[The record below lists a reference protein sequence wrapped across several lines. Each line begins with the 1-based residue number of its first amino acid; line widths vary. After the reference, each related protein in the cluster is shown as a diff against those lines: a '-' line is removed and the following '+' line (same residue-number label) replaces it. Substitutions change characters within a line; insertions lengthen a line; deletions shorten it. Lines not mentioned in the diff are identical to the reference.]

1 MNITVYSINHQHT
14 RFTCSFDAKVTN
26 NWHFIQ
32 CFSVS
37 DLRFSRETKLF
48 NHAVRHAHAGSVMLA
63 WVRRCRGFIITSRIN
78 CNFSRWKREINCFK
92 FLHWASFVKLS
103 YFNFISLSFYVTE
116 FSDVFF
122 TSHAT
127 VRWWSWWCVECR
139 KVSTSTRALLK
150 NVFWCQIIIKHIKR
164 ISFKSQNDDKSF
176 KQRHTMLHVSAYQ
189 RVFYHHNFW
198 DWADGENVHCHP
210 DYYRRTWNRQH
221 FLECSTDRVHFGSRA
236 KRFLTIADKK
246 LYNILYEMAK

>member
-14 RFTCSFDAKVTN
+14 RFTCSYDAKVTN
-26 NWHFIQ
+26 NWHML
-32 CFSVS
+32 FSVS
-37 DLRFSRETKLF
+37 VFLTFVFIEKQKLF
-48 NHAVRHAHAGSVMLA
+48 NHAVGHAHAGSVLLA

-127 VRWWSWWCVECR
+127 VRRWSWWCVKCR

-189 RVFYHHNFW
+189 SVL
-198 DWADGENVHCHP
+198 P
-210 DYYRRTWNRQH
+210 
-221 FLECSTDRVHFGSRA
+221 S
-236 KRFLTIADKK
+236 
-246 LYNILYEMAK
+246 

>member
-1 MNITVYSINHQHT
+1 ML
-14 RFTCSFDAKVTN
+14 
-26 NWHFIQ
+26 
-32 CFSVS
+32 FSVS
-37 DLRFSRETKLF
+37 VFLTFVFLEKQKLF
-48 NHAVRHAHAGSVMLA
+48 NHAVGHAHAGSVLLA

-127 VRWWSWWCVECR
+127 VRSGRGGVSSVEKCQLQHELCS
-139 KVSTSTRALLK
+139 KTCFDVKSLLNTSNGLVLSLKMMTRVLNNGTQCCTFL
-150 NVFWCQIIIKHIKR
+150 HI
-164 ISFKSQNDDKSF
+164 
-176 KQRHTMLHVSAYQ
+176 

-210 DYYRRTWNRQH
+210 DYYRRTWNRQQ
-221 FLECSTDRVHFGSRA
+221 FLECTTDRVHFGSRA